1 MMASKLMLLHLYVEG
16 TFYFDWIRMKTTK
29 ELEQAVVFVCEYE
42 CLWPRENVFEMR
54 KLRTQR

>member
-1 MMASKLMLLHLYVEG
+1 
-16 TFYFDWIRMKTTK
+16 MKTTK